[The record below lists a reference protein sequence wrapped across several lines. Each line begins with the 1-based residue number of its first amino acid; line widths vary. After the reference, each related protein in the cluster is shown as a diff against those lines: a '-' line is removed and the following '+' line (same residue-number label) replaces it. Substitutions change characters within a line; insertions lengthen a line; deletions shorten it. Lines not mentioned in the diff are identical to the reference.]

1 MCYCSVKLLV
11 LGLVGCGFA
20 ERHLTL
26 LVAKFPSRCI
36 SRGCHRNELASS
48 SHTLLACRSCSNDLA
63 AQLLSWREVQ
73 SLAGS
78 LYQWPRRT
86 SMSSPLCPGYQVT
99 MVVDICLVPVDLQGY
114 LAAIS
119 EMITLQAH
127 FSFHTIA
134 ELRRRDRVPYCFG
147 RCPVLSCIC
156 VCETTVS
163 LP

>member
-20 ERHLTL
+20 ERHVTL
-26 LVAKFPSRCI
+26 LVAKFHSRCI
-36 SRGCHRNELASS
+36 SRGCHRNELASL
-48 SHTLLACRSCSNDLA
+48 SHTLLACRSCSDDLA
-63 AQLLSWREVQ
+63 AQLPSWREVQ
-73 SLAGS
+73 FLAGL
-78 LYQWPRRT
+78 LYQWPQRT
-86 SMSSPLCPGYQVT
+86 SMSSPLYPGYQVT
-99 MVVDICLVPVDLQGY
+99 MAVEICLVPVDLQDH

-119 EMITLQAH
+119 QMITLQVH

-134 ELRRRDRVPYCFG
+134 ELRTRDRVPYCFG
-147 RCPVLSCIC
+147 RCPVLPCIR